1 MEILS
6 GLVRTVL
13 FSVMVVELD
22 VEAGCKDR
30 INTTFPG
37 FLRVCF
43 SLILS
48 TNPHVSNCLYL
59 VSVSLTR
66 YDYGLDYGGG
76 GFFFS

>member
-22 VEAGCKDR
+22 VEAGWMDR
-30 INTTFPG
+30 INTPFLG

-43 SLILS
+43 QA
-48 TNPHVSNCLYL
+48 YL
-59 VSVSLTR
+59 V
-66 YDYGLDYGGG
+66 Y
-76 GFFFS
+76 